1 MAEFLTTTGIS
12 NQLEQIIKN
21 ANDRLVIVS
30 PYLKT
35 NTLIRELLEEKER
48 WKIDIRV
55 IYGKENL
62 QPGEKE
68 WLESMTSIRTS
79 FCRNLHAKCY
89 LNEDRALLTSMN
101 LYEFSQMNNRE
112 MGLLINRE
120 NEPELYQEIDEEVR
134 RIIRASEDEKPAA
147 AGAASP
153 GFRAGTTSPAPRAA
167 AGPAH
172 RPEAG
177 PAPRTGATRRA
188 PFRRKTEADQPDAS
202 ATQQAH
208 CIRCK
213 ETIPFNPKQ
222 PYCRTCFTSWKRFEN
237 GSYEEKNCHL
247 CGKEHSAT
255 MLKPLCA
262 ACFGTNRN
270 HPAFSRS

>member
-12 NQLEQIIKN
+12 NQLEQIIKK
-21 ANDRLVIVS
+21 ANDKLVIVS

-35 NTLIRELLEEKER
+35 NTRIRELLEEKAR

-68 WLESMTSIRTS
+68 WLASMTSIKTS
-79 FCRNLHAKCY
+79 FCQNLHAKCY

-101 LYEFSQMNNRE
+101 LYEFSQVNNRE
-112 MGLLINRE
+112 MGLLIDRA
-120 NEPELYQEIDEEVR
+120 NEPELYQEIYEEVWI
-134 RIIRASEDEKPAA
+134 IIRASEDEKPS
-147 AGAASP
+147 G
-153 GFRAGTTSPAPRAA
+153 AGTTSPAPRATA
-167 AGPAH
+167 SPAQ
-172 RPEAG
+172 RPEAN
-177 PAPRTGATRRA
+177 PASRTGTARRA
-188 PFRRKTEADQPDAS
+188 PFRRKTEESQPATDA
-202 ATQQAH
+202 THQAH

-222 PYCRTCFTSWKRFEN
+222 PYCRTCFTSWNRFEN

-262 ACFGTNRN
+262 TCFRANRN
-270 HPAFSRS
+270 HPAFSGS